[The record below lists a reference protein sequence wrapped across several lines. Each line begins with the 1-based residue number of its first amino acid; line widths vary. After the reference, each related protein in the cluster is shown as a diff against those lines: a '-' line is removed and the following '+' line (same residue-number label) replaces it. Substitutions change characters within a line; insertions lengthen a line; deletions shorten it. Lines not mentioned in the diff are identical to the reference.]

1 MALSKI
7 QAESMN
13 LADTYAFTGT
23 VSGAGKDW
31 TESAAIGT
39 LDSATHTVTGIPN
52 DAREIIMTWNDVGN
66 TGSSNVSPKIQL
78 GTSSGLVTS
87 GYRGVGIAHYTGGTV
102 YLPTSSIGIIN
113 IGDWGAS
120 SKYDA
125 ICHVF
130 SPDLSGNV
138 WLGNTVLNVAI
149 SYNAHF
155 TFSSRIELGGTLDRI
170 AMNVNSGTFS
180 GGTARVFYR

>member
-1 MALSKI
+1 
-7 QAESMN
+7 MN

-39 LDSATHTVTGIPN
+39 LDSATHTVTGIPS

-66 TGSSNVSPKIQL
+66 TGSSNVAPKIQL

-87 GYRGVGIAHYTGGTV
+87 GYRGIGQSNYTGGTA
-102 YLPTSSIGIIN
+102 YIGTTTNSIVN
-113 IGDWGAS
+113 IGNWGS
-120 SKYDA
+120 TSKYDA

-138 WLGNTVLNVAI
+138 WLGHTVINIHI
-149 SYNAHF
+149 SYTAQF
-155 TFSSRIELGGTLDRI
+155 VYLGRIELSGTLDRI
-170 AMNVNSGTFS
+170 AMNVDSGTFS